1 MEGWSLYFKQQMWL
15 AALSVSLLH
24 LTVLSLGLLM
34 TAYLKWQGLSEAEL
48 SLKRGCGAMCGLIAT
63 CVLPILQQASYK
75 LKQ

>member
-15 AALSVSLLH
+15 AALSLALLH

-48 SLKRGCGAMCGLIAT
+48 SL
-63 CVLPILQQASYK
+63 
-75 LKQ
+75 